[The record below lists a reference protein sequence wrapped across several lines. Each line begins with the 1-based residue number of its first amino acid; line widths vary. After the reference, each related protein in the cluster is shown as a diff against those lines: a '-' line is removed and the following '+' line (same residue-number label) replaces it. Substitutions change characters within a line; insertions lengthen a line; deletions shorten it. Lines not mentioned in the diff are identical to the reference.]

1 LTENKKE
8 IKLMNEKS
16 SDILSKIQTFYQ
28 NYGLRARELK
38 DKGQK
43 VIAYLCSLVPVE
55 IITAAGCVPF
65 RIRGDVHEPITKGD
79 TNLET
84 IACPFMRSCFDV
96 SLKGR
101 YNFSDGLII
110 PHACDSMARTYSTW
124 RYSLELPYSH
134 FINVPH
140 TITESSMEFFIAEL
154 NTFRKSLGRFV
165 GKEISDDDLAQAIDM
180 HNKNR
185 DKAKALYELRKP
197 NPPLVS
203 GAELATILTVGMS
216 LPVNESNELFDEV
229 LEKLSK
235 RKEAPGTK
243 APRILL
249 DGACVDNIDF
259 ITLIE
264 ESGANVV
271 ADSLCIGTRD
281 YWPHTEVKDD
291 PMKAIAHR
299 YLDKI
304 NCPRTYREKTGETY
318 QEDLESRFGDIGFLS
333 KEFNVD
339 GVILYIYKYCDPF
352 GFEVPARKAYLDSI
366 NIPVLYLEDEYSAG
380 TIGRLRTRIQAFLEM
395 IE

>member
-1 LTENKKE
+1 MNKQ
-8 IKLMNEKS
+8 N
-16 SDILSKIQTFYQ
+16 SDILSKFETYYQ

-38 DKGQK
+38 NQGQK

-79 TNLET
+79 TDLET

-101 YNFSDGLII
+101 YDFSDGLII

-165 GKEISDDDLAQAIDM
+165 GKEISDDDLAQAIDLY
-180 HNKNR
+180 NKNR
-185 DKAKALYELRKP
+185 DKAKALYELRKQD
-197 NPPLVS
+197 PPLVS

-216 LPVNESNELFDEV
+216 LPVTESNELFDEV
-229 LEKLSK
+229 LEKLTQRNK
-235 RKEAPGTK
+235 APYAK
-243 APRILL
+243 APRILI

-259 ITLIE
+259 IKLIE
-264 ESGANVV
+264 DSGANVV

-281 YWPHTEVKDD
+281 YWPHTDIEGD
-291 PMKAIAHR
+291 PMKALAHR

-304 NCPRTYREKTGETY
+304 NCPRTYREKVGETY
-318 QEDLESRFGDIGFLS
+318 QEDLVSRFGDIGSLS

-366 NIPVLYLEDEYSAG
+366 NMPVLYLEDEYSSG

-395 IE
+395 IG

>member
-1 LTENKKE
+1 MNKQNSDTLLKVENY
-8 IKLMNEKS
+8 
-16 SDILSKIQTFYQ
+16 YQ

-38 DKGQK
+38 DQGQK

-55 IITAAGCVPF
+55 IITAAGAVPF

-84 IACPFMRSCFDV
+84 IACPFLRSCFDV

-101 YNFSDGLII
+101 YDFSDGLII

-124 RYSLELPYSH
+124 RYSLGLPYSH

-140 TITESSMEFFIAEL
+140 TITASSMEFFIAEL

-165 GKEISDDDLAQAIDM
+165 GKEISDDDLAQAIDLY
-180 HNKNR
+180 NNNR

-216 LPVNESNELFDEV
+216 LPVTESNELFDEV
-229 LEKLSK
+229 LKKLTQRNK
-235 RKEAPGTK
+235 APYAK
-243 APRILL
+243 APRILI

-259 ITLIE
+259 IKLIE

-281 YWPHTEVKDD
+281 YWPHTEGGGD
-291 PMKAIAHR
+291 PMKALAHR

-304 NCPRTYREKTGETY
+304 NCPRTYREKVGETY
-318 QEDLESRFGDIGFLS
+318 QEDLESRFGDIGSLS
-333 KEFNVD
+333 KEFSVD

-366 NIPVLYLEDEYSAG
+366 NMPVLYLEDEYSSG
-380 TIGRLRTRIQAFLEM
+380 TIGRLRTRIQAFLE
-395 IE
+395 IIGS

>member
-1 LTENKKE
+1 
-8 IKLMNEKS
+8 MDEKN
-16 SDILSKIQTFYQ
+16 SDILQKVETYYQ

-38 DKGQK
+38 DQGQK
-43 VIAYLCSLVPVE
+43 IIAYLCSLVPVE

-84 IACPFMRSCFDV
+84 IACPFIRSCFDV

-101 YNFSDGLII
+101 YEFSDGLII

-124 RYSLELPYSH
+124 RYSLGLPYSH

-140 TITESSMEFFIAEL
+140 TITESSMDFFIAEL

-165 GKEISDDDLAQAIDM
+165 GKEISDDDLAQAIDLY
-180 HNKNR
+180 NKNR
-185 DKAKALYELRKP
+185 DKAKALYELRKAD
-197 NPPLVS
+197 PPLVS
-203 GAELATILTVGMS
+203 GAELATVLTVGMS
-216 LPVNESNELFDEV
+216 LPVTESNELFDDV
-229 LEKLSK
+229 LEKLTQRNK
-235 RKEAPGTK
+235 APYAK
-243 APRILL
+243 APRILI

-281 YWPHTEVKDD
+281 YWPHTEVEGD
-291 PMKAIAHR
+291 PMKALAHR

-304 NCPRTYREKTGETY
+304 NCPRTYREKVGETY
-318 QEDLESRFGDIGFLS
+318 QEDLASRFGDIGSLI
-333 KEFNVD
+333 KEFTVD

-352 GFEVPARKAYLDSI
+352 GFEVPARKAYLDSM

-380 TIGRLRTRIQAFLEM
+380 TIGRLRTRIQAFLEI

>member
-1 LTENKKE
+1 
-8 IKLMNEKS
+8 MNEKNTN
-16 SDILSKIQTFYQ
+16 ILSKVETYYQ

-84 IACPFMRSCFDV
+84 IACPFLRSCFDV

-101 YNFSDGLII
+101 YDFSDGLII

-165 GKEISDDDLAQAIDM
+165 GKEISDDDLAQAIDLY
-180 HNKNR
+180 NKNR

-203 GAELATILTVGMS
+203 GAELAKILTVGMS
-216 LPVNESNELFDEV
+216 LPVTESNELFDEV
-229 LEKLSK
+229 IESLKQ
-235 RKEAPGTK
+235 RKEAPRTK
-243 APRILL
+243 APRILI

-259 ITLIE
+259 IKLIE

-281 YWPHTEVKDD
+281 YWPHAELEDD
-291 PMKAIAHR
+291 PMKALTHR
-299 YLDKI
+299 YLEKI
-304 NCPRTYREKTGETY
+304 NCPRTYREKAGETY

-352 GFEVPARKAYLDSI
+352 GFEVPARKAYLDSF
-366 NIPVLYLEDEYSAG
+366 NMPVLYLEDEYSAG

-395 IE
+395 IGS

>member
-1 LTENKKE
+1 
-8 IKLMNEKS
+8 MNEKK
-16 SDILSKIQTFYQ
+16 SDILSKVETYYQ

-38 DKGQK
+38 DQGQK
-43 VIAYLCSLVPVE
+43 IIAYLCSLVPVE

-84 IACPFMRSCFDV
+84 IACPFLRSCFDV

-101 YNFSDGLII
+101 YDFSDGLII

-165 GKEISDDDLAQAIDM
+165 GKEISDDDLAQAIDLY
-180 HNKNR
+180 NKNR
-185 DKAKALYELRKP
+185 DKAKALYELRKQD
-197 NPPLVS
+197 PPFVS

-216 LPVNESNELFDEV
+216 LPVTESNELFDEV
-229 LEKLSK
+229 LEKLTQRNK
-235 RKEAPGTK
+235 APYAK
-243 APRILL
+243 APRILI

-259 ITLIE
+259 IKLIE
-264 ESGANVV
+264 DSGANVV

-281 YWPHTEVKDD
+281 YWPHTEVEGD
-291 PMKAIAHR
+291 PMKALAHR
-299 YLDKI
+299 YLAKI
-304 NCPRTYREKTGETY
+304 NCPRTYREKVGETY
-318 QEDLESRFGDIGFLS
+318 QEDLVSRFGDIGSLS
-333 KEFNVD
+333 KEFHVD

-366 NIPVLYLEDEYSAG
+366 NMPVLYLEDEYSSG
-380 TIGRLRTRIQAFLEM
+380 TIGRLRTRIQAFLE
-395 IE
+395 IIG

>member
-1 LTENKKE
+1 
-8 IKLMNEKS
+8 MNEKN
-16 SDILSKIQTFYQ
+16 SDILSKVETYYQ

-38 DKGQK
+38 DQGQK
-43 VIAYLCSLVPVE
+43 VIAYLCSLIPVE

-84 IACPFMRSCFDV
+84 IACPFLRSCFDV

-101 YNFSDGLII
+101 YDFSDGLII

-165 GKEISDDDLAQAIDM
+165 GKEISDDDLAQAIDLY
-180 HNKNR
+180 NKNR
-185 DKAKALYELRKP
+185 DKAKALYELRKQD
-197 NPPLVS
+197 PPFVS

-216 LPVNESNELFDEV
+216 LPVTESNELFDEV
-229 LEKLSK
+229 LEKLTQRNK
-235 RKEAPGTK
+235 APYAK
-243 APRILL
+243 APRILI

-259 ITLIE
+259 IKLIE
-264 ESGANVV
+264 DSGANVV

-281 YWPHTEVKDD
+281 YWPHTEVEGD
-291 PMKAIAHR
+291 PMKALAHR
-299 YLDKI
+299 YLAKI
-304 NCPRTYREKTGETY
+304 NCPRTYREKVGETY
-318 QEDLESRFGDIGFLS
+318 QEDLVSRFGDIGSLS
-333 KEFNVD
+333 KEFHVD

-366 NIPVLYLEDEYSAG
+366 NMPVLYLEDEYSSG
-380 TIGRLRTRIQAFLEM
+380 TIGRLRTRIQAFLE
-395 IE
+395 IIG

>member
-1 LTENKKE
+1 
-8 IKLMNEKS
+8 MNEKN
-16 SDILSKIQTFYQ
+16 SDILSKVETYYQ

-38 DKGQK
+38 NQGQK

-84 IACPFMRSCFDV
+84 IACPFLRSCFDV

-101 YNFSDGLII
+101 YDFSDGLII

-165 GKEISDDDLAQAIDM
+165 GKEISDDDLAQAIDLY
-180 HNKNR
+180 NKNR
-185 DKAKALYELRKP
+185 DKAKALYELRKQD
-197 NPPLVS
+197 PPLVS

-216 LPVNESNELFDEV
+216 LPVTESNELFDEV
-229 LEKLSK
+229 LEKLTQRNK
-235 RKEAPGTK
+235 APYAK
-243 APRILL
+243 APRILI

-259 ITLIE
+259 IKLIE
-264 ESGANVV
+264 DSGANVV

-281 YWPHTEVKDD
+281 YWPHTDIEGD
-291 PMKAIAHR
+291 PMKALAHR

-304 NCPRTYREKTGETY
+304 NCPRTYREKVGETY
-318 QEDLESRFGDIGFLS
+318 QEDLASRFGDIGFLS

-366 NIPVLYLEDEYSAG
+366 NMPVLYLEDEYSAG

-395 IE
+395 IGS

>member
-1 LTENKKE
+1 
-8 IKLMNEKS
+8 MNEQNR
-16 SDILSKIQTFYQ
+16 DIFSKVENYYQ

-38 DKGQK
+38 DQGQR

-84 IACPFMRSCFDV
+84 IACPFLRSCFDV

-101 YNFSDGLII
+101 YDFSDGLII

-124 RYSLELPYSH
+124 RYSLGLPYSH

-140 TITESSMEFFIAEL
+140 TLSASSMEFFIAEL
-154 NTFRKSLGRFV
+154 NTFRKSLGRFI
-165 GKEISDDDLAQAIDM
+165 GKEISDDDLIKAIDLY
-180 HNKNR
+180 NKNR
-185 DKAKALYELRKP
+185 DKAKALYALRKP

-216 LPVNESNELFDEV
+216 LPVTESNALFDEV
-229 LEKLSK
+229 LEKLTQRNK
-235 RKEAPGTK
+235 APGIK
-243 APRILL
+243 APRILI

-281 YWPHTEVKDD
+281 YWPHTEVGGD
-291 PMKAIAHR
+291 PMKALAHR
-299 YLDKI
+299 YLEKI
-304 NCPRTYREKTGETY
+304 NCPRTYREKVGETY
-318 QEDLESRFGDIGFLS
+318 QEDLASRFGDIGSLS
-333 KEFNVD
+333 KEFTVD

-366 NIPVLYLEDEYSAG
+366 NIPVLYLEDEYSSG
-380 TIGRLRTRIQAFLEM
+380 TIGRLRTRIQAFLEI

>member
-1 LTENKKE
+1 MNKQNSDTLLKVENY
-8 IKLMNEKS
+8 
-16 SDILSKIQTFYQ
+16 YQ

-38 DKGQK
+38 DQGQK

-55 IITAAGCVPF
+55 IITAAGAVPF

-84 IACPFMRSCFDV
+84 IACPFLRSCFDV

-101 YNFSDGLII
+101 YDFSDGLII

-124 RYSLELPYSH
+124 RYSLGLPYSH

-140 TITESSMEFFIAEL
+140 TLSASSMEFFIAEL

-165 GKEISDDDLAQAIDM
+165 GKEISDDDLAQAIDLY
-180 HNKNR
+180 NKNR

-197 NPPLVS
+197 DPPLVS

-216 LPVNESNELFDEV
+216 LPVTESNELFDEV
-229 LEKLSK
+229 LKKLTQRNK
-235 RKEAPGTK
+235 APYAK
-243 APRILL
+243 APRILI

-259 ITLIE
+259 IKLIE

-281 YWPHTEVKDD
+281 YWPHTEVGGD
-291 PMKAIAHR
+291 PMKALAHR

-304 NCPRTYREKTGETY
+304 NCPRTYREKVGETY
-318 QEDLESRFGDIGFLS
+318 QEDLVSRFGDIGSLS
-333 KEFNVD
+333 KEFTVD

-366 NIPVLYLEDEYSAG
+366 NMPVLYLEDEYSSG
-380 TIGRLRTRIQAFLEM
+380 TIGRLRTRIQAFLE
-395 IE
+395 IIGS

>member
-1 LTENKKE
+1 
-8 IKLMNEKS
+8 MNEKN
-16 SDILSKIQTFYQ
+16 SDIVSKVENYYQ

-38 DKGQK
+38 DQGQK

-84 IACPFMRSCFDV
+84 IACPFLRSCFDV

-101 YNFSDGLII
+101 YDFSDGLII

-124 RYSLELPYSH
+124 RYSLDLPYSH

-140 TITESSMEFFIAEL
+140 TITASSMEFFIAEL

-165 GKEISDDDLAQAIDM
+165 GKEISDDDLIKAIDLY
-180 HNKNR
+180 NNNR

-197 NPPLVS
+197 DPPLVS

-216 LPVNESNELFDEV
+216 LPVTESNELFDEV
-229 LEKLSK
+229 LEKLTQRNK
-235 RKEAPGTK
+235 APYAK
-243 APRILL
+243 APRILI

-259 ITLIE
+259 IKLIE

-281 YWPHTEVKDD
+281 YWPHTEVGGD
-291 PMKAIAHR
+291 PMKALAHR

-318 QEDLESRFGDIGFLS
+318 QEDLASRFGDIGSLS
-333 KEFNVD
+333 KEFTVD

-366 NIPVLYLEDEYSAG
+366 NMPVLYLEDEYSAG
-380 TIGRLRTRIQAFLEM
+380 TIGRLRTRIQAFLE
-395 IE
+395 IIG

>member
-1 LTENKKE
+1 
-8 IKLMNEKS
+8 MDEKN
-16 SDILSKIQTFYQ
+16 SDIFSKVETYYQ

-38 DKGQK
+38 DQGQK
-43 VIAYLCSLVPVE
+43 IIAYLCSLVPVE

-84 IACPFMRSCFDV
+84 IACPYIRSCFDV

-101 YNFSDGLII
+101 YEFSDGLII

-124 RYSLELPYSH
+124 RYSLGLPYSH

-165 GKEISDDDLAQAIDM
+165 GKEISDDDLAQAIDLY
-180 HNKNR
+180 NKNR
-185 DKAKALYELRKP
+185 DKAKALYELRKAD
-197 NPPLVS
+197 PPLVS
-203 GAELATILTVGMS
+203 GAELATVLTVGMS
-216 LPVNESNELFDEV
+216 LPVTESNELFDDV
-229 LEKLSK
+229 LEKLTQRNK
-235 RKEAPGTK
+235 APYAK
-243 APRILL
+243 APRILI

-281 YWPHTEVKDD
+281 YWPHTEVEGD
-291 PMKAIAHR
+291 PMKALAHR

-304 NCPRTYREKTGETY
+304 NCPRTYREKVGETY
-318 QEDLESRFGDIGFLS
+318 QEDLASRFGDIGSLI
-333 KEFNVD
+333 KEFTVD

-380 TIGRLRTRIQAFLEM
+380 TIGRLRTRIQAFLEI

>member
-1 LTENKKE
+1 
-8 IKLMNEKS
+8 MNEKD
-16 SDILSKIQTFYQ
+16 SDVLSKVETYSQ
-28 NYGLRARELK
+28 NYGIRTRELR
-38 DKGQK
+38 DQGQK

-55 IITAAGCVPF
+55 IIAAAGCVPF
-65 RIRGDVHEPITKGD
+65 RIRGDVNEPITKGD

-84 IACPFMRSCFDV
+84 IACPFIRSCFDV

-101 YNFSDGLII
+101 YDFSDGLII

-165 GKEISDDDLAQAIDM
+165 GKEISNDDLAQAIDLY
-180 HNKNR
+180 NKNR

-203 GAELATILTVGMS
+203 GAELARILTVGMS
-216 LPVNESNELFDEV
+216 LPVTESNELFDEV
-229 LEKLSK
+229 IEKLK
-235 RKEAPGTK
+235 QRKEAPCTK
-243 APRILL
+243 APRILI

-259 ITLIE
+259 IKLIE

-271 ADSLCIGTRD
+271 ADGLCVGTRD
-281 YWPHTEVKDD
+281 YWSHTEIEGD
-291 PMKAIAHR
+291 PMKALAHR
-299 YLDKI
+299 YLEKI
-304 NCPRTYREKTGETY
+304 NCPRTYREKTGETH
-318 QEDLESRFGDIGFLS
+318 QEDLESRFGDIGFLT

-352 GFEVPARKAYLDSI
+352 GFEVPARKTYLDSI

-380 TIGRLRTRIQAFLEM
+380 TIGRLRTRIQAFLEV
-395 IE
+395 IG